1 MAKTDYYKILDVD
14 KSADDATI
22 KKAYRKL
29 AIKYHPDQNPDDKAA
44 EEKFKELSEAY
55 EVLKDPQKRSAY
67 NQYGHAA
74 FENGMGGMGA
84 SAHSGREY
92 ASNFSDIFEDLF
104 GGGGAGFSGF
114 GGMGGSAQ
122 ARAQAN
128 NRGSDLRYNMEVT
141 LEEAFKGTKKEI
153 RVNTYGDCDKCTGS
167 GSADGSGAETCKTCG
182 GAGAVRMQQ
191 GFFSVQRTC
200 HDCGGAGQKIK
211 NPCKKCGGTGRIKK
225 DKKLS
230 VTIPAGVEEGT
241 RIRLS
246 EKGEA
251 GIRGG
256 QNGDLYI
263 FLTVKS
269 HLLFKRDEEDLHVQ
283 VPVKM
288 TCASLGNSIEVPTIE
303 GKKVKL
309 TIPEG
314 TQTAEKFRLKGK
326 GMSILNSSTR
336 GDMYIHVKVET
347 PKNLSKR
354 QRELLEEFEGNC
366 SSKTSPETEGFFD
379 KVKSLWES

>member
-1 MAKTDYYKILDVD
+1 MAKTDYYQILGVE
-14 KSADDATI
+14 KNADDAAI

-55 EVLKDPQKRSAY
+55 EVLKDAEKRAAY
-67 NQYGHAA
+67 DQYGHAA
-74 FENGMGGMGA
+74 FEGGMGGGGR
-84 SAHSGREY
+84 SGGEY
-92 ASNFSDIFEDLF
+92 ANNFSDIFEDLF
-104 GGGGAGFSGF
+104 GGGGGGF
-114 GGMGGSAQ
+114 GGFGGGGAQ
-122 ARAQAN
+122 QRQQAN
-128 NRGSDLRYNMEVT
+128 NRGSDLRYNMEIS
-141 LEEAFKGTKKEI
+141 LDDAFKGTKKEI
-153 RVNTYGDCDKCTGS
+153 RVNTYDDCGKCEGS
-167 GSADGSGAETCKTCG
+167 GSADDSGAATCGTCG

-200 HDCGGAGQKIK
+200 PDCDGAGHQIK
-211 NPCKKCGGTGRIKK
+211 NPCRKCSGAGRTKK
-225 DKKLS
+225 DKTLK

-246 EKGEA
+246 DKGEA

-256 QNGDLYI
+256 ENGDLYI
-263 FLTVKS
+263 FLSLKS
-269 HLLFKRDEEDLHVQ
+269 HSIFKRDEHDLHVQ

-309 TIPEG
+309 NIPEG

-326 GMSILNSSTR
+326 GMSILNSSMR

-347 PKNLSKR
+347 PKNLSKK
-354 QRELLEEFEGNC
+354 QKDILQQFDENC
-366 SSKTSPETEGFFD
+366 GSKTSPETEGFFN
-379 KVKSLWES
+379 KVKSLWESQ